1 MLANLLFSI
10 NAVAPLFL
18 ILFFGYILKKR
29 EFISGG
35 FISSGNKFVFY
46 IALPAALFRS
56 VYSAELGEL
65 LDMRFAAFAVGA
77 SLAAFLLI
85 WLISSLFIKDKSILG
100 AFTQGAF
107 RGNFAFL
114 GMPLLVSLAGEAG
127 EARAALILAF
137 VLPMYNICSILVLAA
152 CSDTGKKV
160 GFKTIAFVIVKNP
173 FIIAIALA
181 FGMQLAGIRMP
192 FVLNQTVGHAASMAT
207 PLALICLGAGMY
219 FQGFDSKFKF
229 ALAASLVKVIALPI
243 LFVTAG
249 YLMGFRGYDIA
260 ALLVL
265 GGIPSAIAGYT
276 MVVQMGGDS
285 YVAATIIVFTTLVS
299 AFTFTLFVYILRT
312 LGMI

>member
-1 MLANLLFSI
+1 MLANFVFSI

-18 ILFFGYILKKR
+18 ILFFGYVLKKR
-29 EFISGG
+29 DFISGG
-35 FISSGNKFVFY
+35 FVTSGNKFVFY
-46 IALPAALFRS
+46 IGLPAALFRS
-56 VYSAELGEL
+56 VHSAELAEL
-65 LDMRFAAFAVGA
+65 LDWRFAAFAVGA
-77 SLAAFLLI
+77 SLSAFFII
-85 WLISSLFIKDKSILG
+85 WLVSALFIKDKSILG

-114 GMPLLVSLAGEAG
+114 GMPLLISLAGEAG

-137 VLPMYNICSILVLAA
+137 VIPLYNICSILVLAA

-160 GFKTIAFVIVKNP
+160 GFKTVAFVIVKNP

-181 FGMQLAGIRMP
+181 FGMQLVGIRLP
-192 FVLNQTVGHAASMAT
+192 FLVNQTVSYAANMAT

-219 FQGFDSKFKF
+219 FQGFDTKFRF
-229 ALAASLVKVIALPI
+229 ALIASLIKVVAMPV
-243 LFVTAG
+243 LFVTIG
-249 YLMGFRGYDIA
+249 YMVGFRGYDIA

-285 YVAATIIVFTTLVS
+285 YVAATIIVFTTLMS